1 MLHLNLQ
8 CCNPHFAPLL
18 ENVLSLE
25 VVVVAV
31 DVNFVVAVVVE
42 GTVAD
47 GVIVVVD
54 VAVVVGVIVVV
65 VVCFEVLDSTEV
77 EGLAG
82 REVCS

>member
-18 ENVLSLE
+18 EKVLTLE

-31 DVNFVVAVVVE
+31 DVNFVVVVVVVE
-42 GTVAD
+42 GAVAD
-47 GVIVVVD
+47 AVIVVVD
-54 VAVVVGVIVVV
+54 VDAVIVV
-65 VVCFEVLDSTEV
+65 VVCFEVLSSTEV